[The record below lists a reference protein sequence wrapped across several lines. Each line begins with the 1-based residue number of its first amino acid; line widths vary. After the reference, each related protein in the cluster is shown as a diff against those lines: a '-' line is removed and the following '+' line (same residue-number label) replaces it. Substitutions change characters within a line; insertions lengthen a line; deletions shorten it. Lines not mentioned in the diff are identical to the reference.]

1 MDPTWERR
9 PTSET
14 PPAPTKKLH
23 LNNTSDASPDA
34 VQLSRIETI
43 LDGILRS
50 LAPIVVGAR

>member
-14 PPAPTKKLH
+14 PPAPTKKLST
-23 LNNTSDASPDA
+23 NDTSDASPDA

-43 LDGILRS
+43 LDGIVGS
-50 LAPIVVGAR
+50 LAPIVAGAR